1 MNVNS
6 KKRIE
11 FDENIL
17 FEKFSDFKDKSESW
31 KVIIADD
38 EKEVHAVTRM
48 VLKEVSFD
56 GKPIEFIS
64 TYSGEETKA
73 AIQKYPDTA
82 VILLDVVM
90 EKDDT
95 GLEIVKYIREEVCNK
110 TVRIVLRTGQ
120 SGQAPERDVIDN
132 YDINDYKQKTD
143 LTAQK
148 LYTTLTVALRGYR
161 DLMLVEKSQTKVSV
175 IKHFLNNIL
184 ESMSSGF
191 IVVDKEFNITLC
203 NGIAKDV
210 FSPDIES
217 LLGQNLFKA
226 SHILRKYESAFH
238 ASVSENVIKTI
249 YSIKQLT
256 NRYINIMI
264 YPFHFKEF
272 SGLVIRIDDVSEIVA
287 RDEQIRRIQK
297 LDTIGTLAAGLAH
310 DFNNILG
317 GISGA
322 VSLIKIELP
331 NTPEE
336 SLIRAGVETVD
347 ESVARASGI
356 VKKLLTLAKKQNM
369 PVTPIELNDV
379 INNIM
384 SICEKSIDKSIKT
397 EINYSGSKAYI
408 NGDISQIEQVILNL
422 CINASHAMTI
432 MRSDESQWG
441 GTLKISIYPT
451 TVNDEIYRVYRDIKN
466 TDFYVIEVSDTGIG
480 IEDSLRSK
488 IFDPFFSTKKKDS
501 GTGLGLSMVY
511 NTITQHGGHLILNSE
526 VGKGSTFKLYFPA
539 IDFPDDGQNDI
550 PFKKGSGVI
559 LVADNEPA
567 VVHIIHKTLT
577 LCGYKVLTAGNG
589 EEALEI
595 YKNNKVDFVISD
607 SDMPKISGT
616 DLYWKLKE
624 HNPDVKFVFITGLEL
639 NNEMSACID
648 NGALGLIIKPFNM
661 HSFSNKIYDL
671 LNGSEIH
678 DSK

>member
-1 MNVNS
+1 
-6 KKRIE
+6 
-11 FDENIL
+11 
-17 FEKFSDFKDKSESW
+17 
-31 KVIIADD
+31 
-38 EKEVHAVTRM
+38 
-48 VLKEVSFD
+48 
-56 GKPIEFIS
+56 
-64 TYSGEETKA
+64 
-73 AIQKYPDTA
+73 
-82 VILLDVVM
+82 
-90 EKDDT
+90 
-95 GLEIVKYIREEVCNK
+95 
-110 TVRIVLRTGQ
+110 
-120 SGQAPERDVIDN
+120 
-132 YDINDYKQKTD
+132 
-143 LTAQK
+143 
-148 LYTTLTVALRGYR
+148 
-161 DLMLVEKSQTKVSV
+161 
-175 IKHFLNNIL
+175 
-184 ESMSSGF
+184 
-191 IVVDKEFNITLC
+191 
-203 NGIAKDV
+203 
-210 FSPDIES
+210 
-217 LLGQNLFKA
+217 
-226 SHILRKYESAFH
+226 
-238 ASVSENVIKTI
+238 
-249 YSIKQLT
+249 
-256 NRYINIMI
+256 MI

-384 SICEKSIDKSIKT
+384 SICEKSIDKSIKI
-397 EINYSGSKAYI
+397 EINYSGKKAYI

-451 TVNDEIYRVYRDIKN
+451 AVNDEIYRVYRDIKN

-480 IEDSLRSK
+480 IEDNLRSK

-526 VGKGSTFKLYFPA
+526 VGKGSTFKLYFPS
-539 IDFPDDGQNDI
+539 IDFPDDTQNDI
-550 PFKKGSGVI
+550 PFKKGTGVI

-567 VVHIIHKTLT
+567 VVHIINKTLT
-577 LCGYKVLTAGNG
+577 LCGYEVLTAGNG
-589 EEALEI
+589 EDAFEI

-607 SDMPKISGT
+607 SDMPKLSGT

-624 HNPDVKFVFITGLEL
+624 YNPDVKFVFITGLEL

-661 HSFSNKIYDL
+661 HSFSNKIYDMI
-671 LNGSEIH
+671 NGLDTH
-678 DSK
+678 VSK